1 MKLKSKKTKLVYK
14 NYVVSYA
21 IAAQQKWGVSHF
33 GDTTILNKL
42 VKYGRYDYSNQITPK
57 YLGQT

>member
-1 MKLKSKKTKLVYK
+1 MTKLVYK